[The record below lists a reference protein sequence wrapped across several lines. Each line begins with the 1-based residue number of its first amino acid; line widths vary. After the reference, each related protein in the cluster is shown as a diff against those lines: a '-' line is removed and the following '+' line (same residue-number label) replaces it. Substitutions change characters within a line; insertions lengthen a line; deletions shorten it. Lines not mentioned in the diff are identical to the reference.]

1 MRVMPNLFE
10 SKIKESNIFINRDI
24 MLPSYT
30 PKRLPFREKQIEE
43 MVSVL
48 GVAIDSHKPDN
59 LFLYGKPGT
68 GKTSCTKHVLNQ
80 LDEFVKNK
88 GLAVK
93 IVYMNCRHYNSKYK
107 VLSRIVQELYPDR
120 DFIGYSG
127 TFIYENL
134 LKYCKENACRLII
147 GLDEIDKTKDLDELI
162 YALTRANDE
171 LQNSSISILGISNQ
185 LMFKDRLDPRTKSSL
200 CERELVFP
208 PYNAEELRAILKDR
222 VKMAFKPG
230 VVEESAINLA
240 AAIAA
245 QESGDARTAVMLMLR
260 AAEIAEQGNHNKVT
274 DREVKKAKERVEEEI
289 VMDMIC
295 SLPEQQQL
303 VLYAIARLTT
313 DKKGI
318 KKLGNEECVL
328 CSGEVY
334 DEYRKIAGKIKASSV
349 SIRWFQE
356 YINELEMYGLL
367 LTTNSG
373 KGFRGHTRLIKL
385 GFDGEKIRSV
395 LEKHLLA

>member
-1 MRVMPNLFE
+1 MANLFE
-10 SKIKESNIFINRDI
+10 GSIKESRIFLNRDI
-24 MLPSYT
+24 MLPHYT
-30 PKRLPFREKQIEE
+30 PERLPFREKQINE

-48 GVAIDSHKPDN
+48 SAAINNSKPDN
-59 LFLYGKPGT
+59 MFLYGKPGT

-80 LDEFVKNK
+80 LDEFAKSK
-88 GLAVK
+88 SMP
-93 IVYMNCRHYNSKYK
+93 IRIFYMNCRHYNSKYK
-107 VLSRIVQELYPDR
+107 VLSKIVQELYPDR

-134 LKYCKENACRLII
+134 LKYCKENSCRLIV
-147 GLDEIDKTKDLDELI
+147 GLDEIDKVKDLDELI

-171 LQNSSISILGISNQ
+171 LQNSSVSIVGVSNQ
-185 LMFKDRLDPRTKSSL
+185 LTFKDRLDPRTKSSL
-200 CERELVFP
+200 CEKELVFP
-208 PYNAEELRAILKDR
+208 PYNAAELRAILKDR
-222 VKMAFKPG
+222 VEIAFRPG

-245 QESGDARTAVMLMLR
+245 QESGDARTAVMLLLR
-260 AAEIAEQGNHNKVT
+260 AGDLAEENNLEKVT
-274 DREVKKAKERVEEEI
+274 DAEVKTAKEIVGEEI

-303 VLYAIARLTT
+303 VLYSIAKLTT

-318 KKLGNEECVL
+318 KKLGKDDCIL
-328 CSGEVY
+328 FSGEVY
-334 DEYRKIAGKIKASSV
+334 EEYKKIAEKVKTSSV

-373 KGFRGHTRLIKL
+373 KGFRGQTRLIKL
-385 GFDGEKIRSV
+385 GFDGEKIRNV
-395 LEKHLLA
+395 LEKHLVVC